1 MDEKLLQIFNHYG
14 LKNQLKKLSEEV
26 YELQEAILLD
36 EGDYDS
42 LDHITEELADVYVI
56 LSQFEA
62 NYEINQEKLIDIQA
76 YKINRTLRRI
86 EDEKSNTKNS

>member
-42 LDHITEELADVYVI
+42 LDHITEELADVYVL
-56 LSQFEA
+56 LSQFETK
-62 NYEINQEKLIDIQA
+62 YEINQEKLIDMQA

-86 EDEKSNTKNS
+86 ENEKSNTKNS

>member
-36 EGDYDS
+36 EGGYDS
-42 LDHITEELADVYVI
+42 LDHITEELADVYVL
-56 LSQFEA
+56 LSQIETK
-62 NYEINQEKLIDIQA
+62 YEIDQEKLVDMQA
-76 YKINRTLRRI
+76 YKINRTLGRI
-86 EDEKSNTKNS
+86 ENDTQ